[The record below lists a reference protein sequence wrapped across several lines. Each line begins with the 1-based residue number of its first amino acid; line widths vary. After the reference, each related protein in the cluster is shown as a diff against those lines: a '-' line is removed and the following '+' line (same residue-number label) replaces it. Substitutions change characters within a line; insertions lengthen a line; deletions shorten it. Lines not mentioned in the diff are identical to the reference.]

1 MIRSPRRRSRPV
13 TTLGREAKSGE
24 RHLPWRSGHRLQ
36 PLLAAALLLLPTGAL
51 QAQGDQPPIDAAAA
65 LADLDRLEKANRD
78 AGDQFR
84 QKAVQTLRQGA
95 AGGSAGARLYEEAV
109 AGTGQADMSDW
120 KKNNA
125 DLLRDKTFQ
134 EAVQMHLRYLLLS
147 LERGSSD
154 DPARGAEPSL
164 AYARDLARWQTDKN
178 NRPAPAPARELLAK
192 PAAEGPFARWLR
204 LDPFLPPRN
213 EWEPAAGNLAGI
225 LEKNVRGPWRT
236 AADPRIDTAWQL
248 ELEAGVALAD
258 ADRTDRAIEEFNTRT
273 APGLLFRRALDQ
285 VATGQPNR
293 AAADILE
300 VARRHPSHP
309 DFPQWAAK
317 LREMLEKNQKSAQP

>member
-1 MIRSPRRRSRPV
+1 MGLLILTAPWAHAQSDRP
-13 TTLGREAKSGE
+13 
-24 RHLPWRSGHRLQ
+24 
-36 PLLAAALLLLPTGAL
+36 PL
-51 QAQGDQPPIDAAAA
+51 DAATA
-65 LADLDRLEKANRD
+65 LADLTRLEEANQR
-78 AGDQFR
+78 ATEER
-84 QKAVQTLRQGA
+84 RKEAVSTLRQA
-95 AGGSAGARLYEEAV
+95 AGSPGSAGRLYEEAI
-109 AGTGQADMSDW
+109 AGAGQADMSDW
-120 KKNNA
+120 KKKNA
-125 DLLRDKTFQ
+125 DLLRDKNFQ

-147 LERGSSD
+147 LERGSSE
-154 DPARGAEPSL
+154 DPARWAEPSMQ
-164 AYARDLARWQTDKN
+164 YARDLARLLTDKN

-204 LDPFLPPRN
+204 LDPLLPPKN

-248 ELEAGVALAD
+248 ELEAGAALAD
-258 ADRTDRAIEEFNTRT
+258 ADGTDRAIEEFNTRT
-273 APGLLFRRALDQ
+273 APGLLFRRALDRA
-285 VATGQPNR
+285 ATGQPNR

-317 LREMLEKNQKSAQP
+317 LREMLEKNQKPAQP

>member
-1 MIRSPRRRSRPV
+1 MDDSAMSAP
-13 TTLGREAKSGE
+13 
-24 RHLPWRSGHRLQ
+24 LPPSFLRT
-36 PLLAAALLLLPTGAL
+36 LLAAALLLLPTGAL

-84 QKAVQTLRQGA
+84 QKAVETLRQGA
-95 AGGSAGARLYEEAV
+95 AGGSAAARLYEEAV

-147 LERGSSD
+147 LERGSSE
-154 DPARGAEPSL
+154 DPARWAEPSMQ
-164 AYARDLARWQTDKN
+164 YARDLARLLTDKDVG
-178 NRPAPAPARELLAK
+178 RAPGQARELLAK
-192 PAAEGPFARWLR
+192 PVADGPFARWLR
-204 LDPFLPPRN
+204 LAPLLPVAAV
-213 EWEPAAGNLAGI
+213 WEQVPGNLAGI
-225 LEKNVRGPWRT
+225 LEKNVRAPWRT

-248 ELEAGVALAD
+248 ELEAGAALAD
-258 ADRTDRAIEEFNTRT
+258 ADGTDRAIEEFNTRT
-273 APGLLFRRALDQ
+273 APTLLYRRATDRA
-285 VATGQPNR
+285 ATGQPNR
-293 AAADILE
+293 ATADILE

-317 LREMLEKNQKSAQP
+317 LREMLEKNQKPAQP

>member
-1 MIRSPRRRSRPV
+1 MTKPVPPHTKPSSLLWPTMGLLILTAPWAHAQSDRP
-13 TTLGREAKSGE
+13 
-24 RHLPWRSGHRLQ
+24 
-36 PLLAAALLLLPTGAL
+36 PL
-51 QAQGDQPPIDAAAA
+51 DAATA
-65 LADLDRLEKANRD
+65 LADLTRLEEANQR
-78 AGDQFR
+78 ATEER
-84 QKAVQTLRQGA
+84 RKEAVSTLRQA
-95 AGGSAGARLYEEAV
+95 AGSPGSAGRLYEEAI
-109 AGTGQADMSDW
+109 AGAGQADMSDW
-120 KKNNA
+120 KKKNA
-125 DLLRDKTFQ
+125 DLLRDKNFQ

-147 LERGSSD
+147 LERGSSE
-154 DPARGAEPSL
+154 DPARWAEPSMQ
-164 AYARDLARWQTDKN
+164 YARDLARLLTDKN

-204 LDPFLPPRN
+204 LDPLLPPKN

-248 ELEAGVALAD
+248 ELEAGAALAD
-258 ADRTDRAIEEFNTRT
+258 ADGTDRAIEEFNTRT
-273 APGLLFRRALDQ
+273 APGLLFRRALDRA
-285 VATGQPNR
+285 ATGQPNR

-317 LREMLEKNQKSAQP
+317 LREMLEKNQKPAQP